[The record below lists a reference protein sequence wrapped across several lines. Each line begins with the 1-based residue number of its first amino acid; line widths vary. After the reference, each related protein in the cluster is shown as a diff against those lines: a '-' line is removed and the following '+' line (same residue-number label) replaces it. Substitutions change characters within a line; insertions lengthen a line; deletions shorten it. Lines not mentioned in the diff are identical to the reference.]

1 MAVKGTAA
9 NERNTHGFEISCRHN
24 ALVRVEWYFWR
35 YISPVWRKLYGSS
48 LPSQWH
54 NASKRGS
61 LNARYGSNA
70 FQHTLE
76 ELCPLREVLV
86 FRLSHS
92 KIICKHVVR
101 LKSQLD
107 TLQIPQASYEEAG
120 TNQKHQGKRHFAN
133 DEHIAKL
140 LVSGTGV
147 ASRSFF

>member
-70 FQHTLE
+70 FQHMLE

-86 FRLSHS
+86 LRLSHS

-107 TLQIPQASYEEAG
+107 TLQIPRSEERRV
-120 TNQKHQGKRHFAN
+120 GKEGR
-133 DEHIAKL
+133 
-140 LVSGTGV
+140 
-147 ASRSFF
+147 SRGSR